1 MLAQSAPTI
10 IWYQPLQSARS
21 SVLQSRQGE
30 LRTAGF
36 EVITCTEPRSFYP
49 AATKAFLSARAQEPV
64 LFMIS
69 GLESESLAA
78 ISRLR
83 MHSGYLPIMI
93 ELPAFNEEQALHALY
108 SGADDYCV
116 NETSTA
122 LWVAKIEYLLRR
134 VRLPQSQTETYPV
147 PMPTHPIT
155 ESKTVQWSLTD
166 DGWTLV
172 SPEGLKLVL
181 TTTERQFLSTLC
193 SQPDRRASHDQLLES
208 ISEKNPPESDAVS
221 GHNRLGVVISRL
233 KRKATSE
240 GLTLPIRSIYKW
252 GYMFGAPIQVL

>member
-30 LRTAGF
+30 LRAAGF

-83 MHSGYLPIMI
+83 I
-93 ELPAFNEEQALHALY
+93 
-108 SGADDYCV
+108 
-116 NETSTA
+116 T
-122 LWVAKIEYLLRR
+122 VAIC
-134 VRLPQSQTETYPV
+134 PS
-147 PMPTHPIT
+147 
-155 ESKTVQWSLTD
+155 
-166 DGWTLV
+166 
-172 SPEGLKLVL
+172 
-181 TTTERQFLSTLC
+181 
-193 SQPDRRASHDQLLES
+193 
-208 ISEKNPPESDAVS
+208 
-221 GHNRLGVVISRL
+221 
-233 KRKATSE
+233 
-240 GLTLPIRSIYKW
+240 
-252 GYMFGAPIQVL
+252 